1 MWGNK
6 KTVANDVTLISV
18 KAEINGDIRVSGGL
32 HVDGRIKGNILADP
46 DSGAAVRISDKGL
59 VEGEIRAPNI
69 VINGEVKGD
78 VYSSEHI
85 ELAKKAVVTGD
96 VHYVMMEMVMG
107 AKVNGKLLHVATDKS
122 KKVKP
127 LTTDSSADTS
137 ASATTTG
144 LSSAASNLKSGPG
157 VSNDGNSKAAPTGSS
172 TLK

>member
-1 MWGNK
+1 M
-6 KTVANDVTLISV
+6 ANDVTLISV

-122 KKVKP
+122 KKAKP
-127 LTTDSSADTS
+127 AASENTADTS
-137 ASATTTG
+137 SNSATG
-144 LSSAASNLKSGPG
+144 LSSPAANLQSGPG
-157 VSNDGNSKAAPTGSS
+157 ASDNKPKTTPTGSS

>member
-1 MWGNK
+1 MWGSK
-6 KTVANDVTLISV
+6 QTVANDVTLISV
-18 KAEINGDIRVSGGL
+18 KAEISGDIRVSGGL

-46 DSGAAVRISDKGL
+46 DSGAAVRISDKGY

-107 AKVNGKLLHVATDKS
+107 AKVNGKLLHVAAEKG
-122 KKVKP
+122 KKVSKP
-127 LTTDSSADTS
+127 EPVDAKPVTEAPMLDAGKPVNKSS
-137 ASATTTG
+137 
-144 LSSAASNLKSGPG
+144 
-157 VSNDGNSKAAPTGSS
+157 
-172 TLK
+172 

>member
-1 MWGNK
+1 MWGSS

-46 DSGAAVRISDKGL
+46 DSSAAVRISDKGM

-78 VYSSEHI
+78 VYSSDHV

-107 AKVNGKLLHVATDKS
+107 AKVNGKLLHVAPEKG
-122 KKVKP
+122 KKTKPVQPEASDTPEALASNASPAGVKP
-127 LTTDSSADTS
+127 
-137 ASATTTG
+137 
-144 LSSAASNLKSGPG
+144 
-157 VSNDGNSKAAPTGSS
+157 GN
-172 TLK
+172 

>member
-107 AKVNGKLLHVATDKS
+107 AKVNGKLLHVATDKT
-122 KKVKP
+122 KKAKP
-127 LTTDSSADTS
+127 AASENTANADASSNS
-137 ASATTTG
+137 ATG
-144 LSSAASNLKSGPG
+144 LSSSAAGLQSGPG
-157 VSNDGNSKAAPTGSS
+157 ASDNKPKTAPTGSS

>member
-1 MWGNK
+1 MWGSK
-6 KTVANDVTLISV
+6 QTVANDVTLISV
-18 KAEINGDIRVSGGL
+18 KAEISGDIRVSGGL

-46 DSGAAVRISDKGL
+46 DSGAAVRISDKGY

-107 AKVNGKLLHVATDKS
+107 AKVNGKLLHVAAEKG
-122 KKVKP
+122 KKVSKP
-127 LTTDSSADTS
+127 EPVEPKPVADT
-137 ASATTTG
+137 AMLDAG
-144 LSSAASNLKSGPG
+144 KPANKSS
-157 VSNDGNSKAAPTGSS
+157 
-172 TLK
+172 

>member
-1 MWGNK
+1 M
-6 KTVANDVTLISV
+6 ANDVTLISV

-122 KKVKP
+122 KKAKP
-127 LTTDSSADTS
+127 VTSENSQAESGATSATSGSSLGSASSANPSGMHTS
-137 ASATTTG
+137 DKPKT
-144 LSSAASNLKSGPG
+144 
-157 VSNDGNSKAAPTGSS
+157 APTGSS

>member
-1 MWGNK
+1 MWGNS

-122 KKVKP
+122 KKAKP
-127 LTTDSSADTS
+127 VATDSTPESSSSTTS
-137 ASATTTG
+137 G
-144 LSSAASNLKSGPG
+144 LSSTTSSLQSGPG
-157 VSNDGNSKAAPTGSS
+157 SSSDSKPKTAPTGSS

>member
-1 MWGNK
+1 MWGSK
-6 KTVANDVTLISV
+6 QTVANDVTLISV
-18 KAEINGDIRVSGGL
+18 KAEISGDIRVSGGL

-46 DSGAAVRISDKGL
+46 DSGAAVRISDKGY

-107 AKVNGKLLHVATDKS
+107 AKVNGKLLHVAAEKG
-122 KKVKP
+122 KKVSKP
-127 LTTDSSADTS
+127 EPVDAKPVTEAPMLDT
-137 ASATTTG
+137 G
-144 LSSAASNLKSGPG
+144 KPVNK
-157 VSNDGNSKAAPTGSS
+157 
-172 TLK
+172 